1 MGLPMHLL
9 GYYYLDVNR
18 IMKLSRL
25 YAVASTMFTLLI
37 FFAHSGIAQQTA
49 TIQGQIKNSANEPV
63 EGATITLDRTSF
75 GGVTSNE
82 GKFSISAIPAG
93 QYTLM
98 VRAIGYQPLS
108 QTVTL
113 TAGQTFN
120 VEETIYYDNLNLNEV
135 VVSATRYGVN
145 RKEAPVIVNV
155 VSPKIFNATQSVAM
169 SESLN
174 FQPGVRVETN
184 CQNCGFSQVRLNGL
198 EGGYS
203 QILIN
208 SRSVF
213 SALNS
218 VYGLDQIPTSM
229 IDRIEV
235 VRSGGSALYGSNAI
249 AGTIN
254 VITKEPVESNWQVG
268 SNNSLIAGK
277 IWDNTVD
284 FNASIVEED
293 LMSGV
298 TFYGM
303 NRKRH
308 AYDANGDGFTEM
320 TKLNNTVFGAKA
332 FYRPSEYNNF
342 TLDLSAINEFRR
354 GGDQLELAPHFTE
367 ITEQLDHK
375 TFMGGLTYDQYSK
388 DYKQKFSLY
397 GSAQGTVRES
407 YYGGLAGGRTLQDS
421 LTAAN
426 AYGHTDDFSLVAGA
440 QYTKNFENDVITT
453 GIEHQHYNTT
463 DKIPGYNRVVDQL
476 SNSLGVYAQY
486 EWKPIKA
493 FTALI
498 GARFDYIDV
507 TGFYSLKQFSRR
519 SDVST
524 SSFSPRLTL
533 LYNFSD
539 ELQFRGG
546 YARGFRAPQAFNEDM
561 HVSSVGGRQVFVLL
575 GEDLKTEYANAYT
588 GSLNYTTNFGNTQ
601 FNALLEGFYTDL
613 LNPFTTVRTND
624 FVVEVILDEM
634 RNGSGAYVAGS
645 NIELSIAPSQFWSLQ
660 AGGTLQTSRY
670 KQPQMIIEPDLQ
682 NGFDGLKVSRF
693 VRTPNA
699 YGYLNSN
706 WKPNEVFSFDVTGV
720 YTGSMLVPHQVNRTL
735 INSPQFF
742 ELNLRAGYV
751 FKIKDHF
758 NIEANIGVQNLMNHY
773 QKDFDRGA
781 NRDSDYVYGPSRP
794 RTFVFGI
801 KIGHFH

>member
-1 MGLPMHLL
+1 MQSWKSAFIANAM
-9 GYYYLDVNR
+9 
-18 IMKLSRL
+18 M
-25 YAVASTMFTLLI
+25 TLFILI
-37 FFAHSGIAQQTA
+37 NYTTFAQQYGSLTG
-49 TIQGQIKNSANEPV
+49 TIKSNANESI
-63 EGATITLDRTSF
+63 EGATITIDRTAL
-75 GGVTSNE
+75 GAVSNDTGNFE
-82 GKFSISAIPAG
+82 IKTIPAG
-93 QYTLM
+93 KHT
-98 VRAIGYQPLS
+98 VIIRAIGYQPITTS
-108 QTVTL
+108 VQII
-113 TAGQTFN
+113 AGQTTTID
-120 VEETIYYDNLNLNEV
+120 ETLYYDNLNLNEV

-268 SNNSLIAGK
+268 TSNAFIDGK
-277 IWDNTVD
+277 KWDKTVD

-303 NRKRH
+303 NRNRQ
-308 AYDANGDGFTEM
+308 AFDANGDGFTEM
-320 TKLNNTVFGAKA
+320 TKLTNTTFGAKA
-332 FYRPSEYNNF
+332 FYRTSEYNKF

-354 GGDQLELAPHFTE
+354 GGDRLDLAPHFTDV
-367 ITEQLDHK
+367 TEQLDHK

-388 DYKQKFSLY
+388 DYSQKFSIY
-397 GSAQGTVRES
+397 GSAQGTRRES
-407 YYGGLAGGRTLQDS
+407 FYGGLAAGNTLQDS
-421 LTAAN
+421 LLAAN
-426 AYGHTDDFSLVAGA
+426 AYGNTEDFAMVTGM
-440 QYTKNFENDVITT
+440 QYTKNFDNDVITT
-453 GIEHQHYNTT
+453 GIEQQHYNTI
-463 DKIPGYNRVVDQL
+463 DKIPGYNRVVDQR
-476 SNSLGVYAQY
+476 SNSLGIYAQY
-486 EWKPIKA
+486 EWKPTSA

-498 GARFDYIDV
+498 GARYDYIDV
-507 TGFYSLKQFSRR
+507 NGKYSLKDLNRK
-519 SDVST
+519 SDVEA
-524 SSFSPRLTL
+524 SSFSPRFTL
-533 LYNFSD
+533 LYNITE

-561 HVSSVGGRQVFVLL
+561 HVSSVGGQQVFVLL
-575 GEDLKTEYANAYT
+575 SDNLKTEYANAYT
-588 GSLNYTTNFGNTQ
+588 GSFNYTTNFGSTQ
-601 FNALLEGFYTDL
+601 FNALIEGFYTDL
-613 LNPFTTVRTND
+613 LNPFTTVRTN
-624 FVVEVILDEM
+624 ELEGVILDEM
-634 RNGSGAYVAGS
+634 RNGAGAYVAGS
-645 NIELSIAPSQFWSLQ
+645 NIEISIAPSSFWSIQ
-660 AGGTLQTSRY
+660 TGGTIQRSKY
-670 KQPQMIIEPDLQ
+670 KENQVIIEADEE
-682 NGFDGLKVSRF
+682 NGLSEISVNRF
-693 VRTPNA
+693 VRTPNV

-706 WKPNEVFSFDVTGV
+706 WRPNDHFSFDVTGV

-735 INSPQFF
+735 LNSKEFV
-742 ELNLRAGYV
+742 ELNVRFGYL
-751 FKIKDHF
+751 FKIKEHF
-758 NIEANIGVQNLMNHY
+758 NIEANVGVQNLMNSY
-773 QKDFDRGA
+773 QNDFDKGP

-794 RTFVFGI
+794 RTFVFGL
-801 KIGHFH
+801 KIGHFHN